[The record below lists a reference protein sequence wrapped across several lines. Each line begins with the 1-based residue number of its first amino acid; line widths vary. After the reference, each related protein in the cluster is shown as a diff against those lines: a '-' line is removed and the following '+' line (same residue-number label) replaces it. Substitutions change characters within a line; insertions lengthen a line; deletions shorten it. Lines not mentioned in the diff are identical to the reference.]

1 MLQKH
6 GVVMCARS
14 WWRGGL
20 GLLESLTV
28 TRTHIHSHGY
38 TRVHKHTHT
47 QPHSGQ
53 TRKRAPRGL
62 EEGQVEQHLTQLAS
76 ISTEASLVSVRCPCT
91 SLERLPL
98 VPLLVQQG
106 LRN

>member
-6 GVVMCARS
+6 GVVMCARL

-28 TRTHIHSHGY
+28 TRIYIRTGTHGY
-38 TRVHKHTHT
+38 TNTHT

-53 TRKRAPRGL
+53 TRKLAPRGL
-62 EEGQVEQHLTQLAS
+62 EDGQEQLAS
-76 ISTEASLVSVRCPCT
+76 ISTEASLVYVRCPCT
-91 SLERLPL
+91 SLESLPL